1 MEPQKNLSEL
11 KQDIVRIG
19 MQNYV
24 IEIAKNDQLEL
35 EMIEC
40 AKGHADVVGGLA
52 CVGIEDIGLLLGLDK
67 DEVVES
73 IVKRSGFEAWGD
85 DFLNLCNLIMDEY
98 LQEIEGWNERH
109 LNKK

>member
-11 KQDIVRIG
+11 KREIVNIG
-19 MQNYV
+19 MYNYLQEL
-24 IEIAKNDQLEL
+24 IKNNQLEL

-73 IVKRSGFEAWGD
+73 IVRRSGFEAWSD
-85 DFLNLCNLIMDEY
+85 EFLKLCNTIMDEY
-98 LQEIEGWNERH
+98 LQEIEKFNIEN
-109 LNKK
+109 LK

>member
-11 KQDIVRIG
+11 KREIVNIG

-52 CVGIEDIGLLLGLDK
+52 CVGLEDIGLLLELDK

-73 IVKRSGFEAWGD
+73 IVKRSGFEAWSD
-85 DFLNLCNLIMDEY
+85 EFLNLCNLIMDEY
-98 LQEIEGWNERH
+98 LREIEKFNEKN
-109 LNKK
+109 LKP